1 MRTYNTIELCA
12 TNWYWFIL
20 RTISAMLRLFQHFLF
35 RCYLPKCAS
44 IFCIFEIQR
53 KFHGNLNIPKCS
65 FFRPKYN
72 RNEKFFSQKVFI
84 RNSISSYLQLDLCTR
99 LKTKK
104 NYFVH
109 GRKFCNWFRR
119 ATPRNPLPIMNI
131 LASNFAKK
139 KWMTLSRKIKS
150 TNLFIFIFIYHLTLA
165 RAINFDNTHHFC
177 LNKYLF
183 CNWSY

>member
-44 IFCIFEIQR
+44 IFFCIFEIQR

-99 LKTKK
+99 LKTTILCMAE
-104 NYFVH
+104 NF
-109 GRKFCNWFRR
+109 
-119 ATPRNPLPIMNI
+119 AIDLEEPLPVI
-131 LASNFAKK
+131 LCRLWTF
-139 KWMTLSRKIKS
+139 
-150 TNLFIFIFIYHLTLA
+150 
-165 RAINFDNTHHFC
+165 
-177 LNKYLF
+177 
-183 CNWSY
+183 

>member
-1 MRTYNTIELCA
+1 MEGTAQRAGFLGYYFFFIAHSILFTLVCMIIKTYPSLWGHTTQSVLCT

-35 RCYLPKCAS
+35 RCYLPKCAW
-44 IFCIFEIQR
+44 IFFCIFEIQR

-84 RNSISSYLQLDLCTR
+84 RNSISSYLQSDLCTR

-104 NYFVH
+104 E
-109 GRKFCNWFRR
+109 
-119 ATPRNPLPIMNI
+119 
-131 LASNFAKK
+131 
-139 KWMTLSRKIKS
+139 
-150 TNLFIFIFIYHLTLA
+150 
-165 RAINFDNTHHFC
+165 
-177 LNKYLF
+177 LF
-183 CNWSY
+183 CAWQKILQLILKSHSPLSSADYEHFSLEFGQKEMNDSE